1 MDIAWAKGKYLK
13 NFTCYLIEE
22 TCIWTAKKQLF
33 RQRKSTKAQTGLVTL
48 TLLRCRHYGPR
59 IFARYF
65 WYTGVLLRDLPS
77 QADHSQVRGRLSNNN
92 ISACRVVNWLSW
104 VGYTTHIWCSRGLN
118 YSIYLPTYFHFF
130 TTRLPTQRKKLRQG
144 MQKDKS
150 LPPPY
155 AQSTSA
161 NSTYA
166 VHPTA
171 TS

>member
-1 MDIAWAKGKYLK
+1 MHM
-13 NFTCYLIEE
+13 NS
-22 TCIWTAKKQLF
+22 KKQLF

-104 VGYTTHIWCSRGLN
+104 VGYTTHIWCSRGLVELF
-118 YSIYLPTYFHFF
+118 YIPTYLLPLLYYPSAHATQKVKAGDAKGQITTTTICSVYFSKFNLRSTPYCNKLGLAYFLFF
-130 TTRLPTQRKKLRQG
+130 FI
-144 MQKDKS
+144 S
-150 LPPPY
+150 
-155 AQSTSA
+155 S
-161 NSTYA
+161 
-166 VHPTA
+166 TA
-171 TS
+171 TKR